1 MLVARERTEMAA
13 ARNPARNKTMAELT
27 KAITAGKP
35 FTRSELAKRFK
46 LTPEKV
52 SAEVA
57 RLKRE
62 GWQVEMTRTAFQG
75 PINFVVTPLPAATA
89 AGRTSEATTETSAEA
104 ASTAG
109 TAPQPRPPKRAGT
122 TARRATAPSRLP
134 ALGETFEV
142 VLLAR
147 NPDGSTSVGLRSAT
161 NGEIR
166 VTWPT

>member
-62 GWQVEMTRTAFQG
+62 GWQVEMTRTALQG
-75 PINFVVTPLPAATA
+75 PINFVVTPPPAATA
-89 AGRTSEATTETSAEA
+89 AGRTSEATTETSTE

-109 TAPQPRPPKRAGT
+109 TGARPRPRKRAGT
-122 TARRATAPSRLP
+122 TASRATAPSRLP
-134 ALGETFEV
+134 ALDEIFEV

-161 NGEIR
+161 NGEVR